1 METKPEM
8 TKAELWRQL
17 ESMQAKMDAAIAERD
32 TALAPPAIQV
42 LAERLRDG
50 VVDCTEALVVRHQE
64 NIDTLERLQRLQQI
78 GALG

>member
-8 TKAELWRQL
+8 T
-17 ESMQAKMDAAIAERD
+17 
-32 TALAPPAIQV
+32 LAPPAIQV